1 MSWFDPWGVVDAIAE
16 FRLRAD
22 KLELG
27 HKDLL
32 LNQIYILERI
42 EKMSEAVDLL
52 VLQVAETKGVVES
65 ATVAIYGVI
74 ARLDELIEELES
86 YGEDTTKLQAMRDDL
101 ANATPALAEAV
112 AAIPGEEPP
121 VEPPVEFRRSRK

>member
-1 MSWFDPWGVVDAIAE
+1 MAWFDPWGVVDAIAE

-74 ARLDELIEELES
+74 ARLDALIEELES

-101 ANATPALAEAV
+101 ASATPALAGAI
-112 AAIPGEEPP
+112 AAIPGE
-121 VEPPVEFRRSRK
+121 VEPPLEYKKYKK